1 MNNGGTRNENPPP
14 PQIHLK
20 VWSIDRIKAQ
30 TIRVGSPRASLT
42 AWVETLDD
50 LLRAC
55 TSKLLHAD
63 DPSSPALSSAT
74 LIRGTPEQKQNWE
87 KECSHFACTRS
98 RDRRQQ

>member
-55 TSKLLHAD
+55 TKTELGEGMQSFCMHTV
-63 DPSSPALSSAT
+63 P
-74 LIRGTPEQKQNWE
+74 
-87 KECSHFACTRS
+87 
-98 RDRRQQ
+98 